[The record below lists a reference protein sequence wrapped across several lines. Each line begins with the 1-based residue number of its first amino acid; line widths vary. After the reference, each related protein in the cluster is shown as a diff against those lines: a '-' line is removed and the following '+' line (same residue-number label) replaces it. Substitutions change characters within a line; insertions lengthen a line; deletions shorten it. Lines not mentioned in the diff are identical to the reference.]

1 MPLTQQK
8 PPEKFEPPHGLDF
21 LFPVTNKSFSA
32 KVLTV
37 SDGVSQGTRE
47 DKSGV
52 ALVGYLEE
60 KGFIVVEH
68 RVCADGVESVSS
80 TLRDLVTG
88 FAGVVLTTGGTGM
101 GPRDLTPEG
110 TNLVIERSAP
120 GLAEAIRRVSD
131 LDGRNYGMLS
141 RGVCGTSG
149 SALICNLPGSPLGAV
164 ESLGTIEP
172 AIAHALDLLA
182 GGHPH

>member
-1 MPLTQQK
+1 MCWWREALYFVLLTQQK

-60 KGFIVVEH
+60 KGFLVVEH

-80 TLRDLVTG
+80 ALRDLVTG
-88 FAGVVLTTGGTGM
+88 FAGVVLTTGGIDQSRHRRRPIGCGYSGGNSVSSIDGNGESRTLYFG
-101 GPRDLTPEG
+101 
-110 TNLVIERSAP
+110 VI
-120 GLAEAIRRVSD
+120 G
-131 LDGRNYGMLS
+131 N
-141 RGVCGTSG
+141 
-149 SALICNLPGSPLGAV
+149 
-164 ESLGTIEP
+164 
-172 AIAHALDLLA
+172 H
-182 GGHPH
+182 

>member
-1 MPLTQQK
+1 M
-8 PPEKFEPPHGLDF
+8 F
-21 LFPVTNKSFSA
+21 SFQ
-32 KVLTV
+32 VNEI
-37 SDGVSQGTRE
+37 G
-47 DKSGV
+47 
-52 ALVGYLEE
+52 
-60 KGFIVVEH
+60 I
-68 RVCADGVESVSS
+68 VCADGVESVSS
-80 TLRDLVTG
+80 ALRDLVTG

-110 TNLVIERSAP
+110 PNLVIERSAP

-131 LDGRNYGMLS
+131 LDDRNYGMLS

>member
-1 MPLTQQK
+1 
-8 PPEKFEPPHGLDF
+8 
-21 LFPVTNKSFSA
+21 
-32 KVLTV
+32 
-37 SDGVSQGTRE
+37 
-47 DKSGV
+47 
-52 ALVGYLEE
+52 
-60 KGFIVVEH
+60 
-68 RVCADGVESVSS
+68 
-80 TLRDLVTG
+80 
-88 FAGVVLTTGGTGM
+88 M